1 MTVGSVVRGAALSS
15 GANGAVLPSAKLS
28 SVAPGESASA
38 SARTV
43 ASSRNQKPRV
53 LGETSTS
60 TTTRRAR
67 PVLIDTAAV
76 APMNAKTDNPRHQLD
91 ACRQPS
97 STTHVTPTAIASSKM
112 GTDSTLTTAA
122 YRASPPAPSVA
133 CGPTSRLFHVSGG
146 PTFMGSSEDQLMIDL
161 TPKQIV
167 ARLDEHIVGQ
177 QDAKR
182 AVAVA
187 VRNRWR
193 RQQLAPEVARDV
205 YPKNILMIGPTG
217 VGKTE
222 IARRLAKLVDAPF
235 VKVEATKFTEVGYHG
250 RDVEGMIRD
259 LLEVAIQ
266 MVSSEQTQSIRDQA
280 DAAAEE
286 KLLDLLLP
294 RPYGYTPGAGSS
306 AGAETGEPDDA
317 VASYDRTRERMR
329 QKLRAGEL
337 EEQTVEVSSEHKPDV
352 ANMFGSAGME
362 LTPDMMSMF
371 DRMIPKHRETK
382 RLPIREARKFLAS
395 QSAETLVDKD
405 EILRLALEKT
415 EQSGIVFLD
424 EIDKIAGSGKS
435 DGPDVSRQGVQRDLL
450 PIVEGSVVTTKH
462 GPVRTDHILFIAA
475 GAFHSADPDDLMAEL
490 QGRFPIRV
498 ELSPLSKE
506 DLMRILKEPRH
517 SLIHQ
522 QIELLATEDVK
533 LTFLPDA
540 IDAIA
545 GVAFEVNRKKQDIG
559 ARRLHTII
567 ERVLEEASFEAS
579 EQRGESLTIDGTYV
593 KRRLRGVIEDKLI
606 NRA

>member
-1 MTVGSVVRGAALSS
+1 M
-15 GANGAVLPSAKLS
+15 
-28 SVAPGESASA
+28 
-38 SARTV
+38 
-43 ASSRNQKPRV
+43 
-53 LGETSTS
+53 
-60 TTTRRAR
+60 
-67 PVLIDTAAV
+67 
-76 APMNAKTDNPRHQLD
+76 
-91 ACRQPS
+91 
-97 STTHVTPTAIASSKM
+97 
-112 GTDSTLTTAA
+112 
-122 YRASPPAPSVA
+122 
-133 CGPTSRLFHVSGG
+133 
-146 PTFMGSSEDQLMIDL
+146 SEL

-167 ARLDEHIVGQ
+167 QKLDEDIVGQ

-193 RQQLAPEVARDV
+193 RQQLSAEVAKDV

-259 LLEVAIQ
+259 LLDVAIA
-266 MVSSEQTQSIRDQA
+266 MVQEEHSKTIRAQA
-280 DAAAEE
+280 DDRAEE
-286 KLLDLLLP
+286 KILDLLLP
-294 RPYGYTPGAGSS
+294 RPYRSPAAEEVTPPEDSF
-306 AGAETGEPDDA
+306 E
-317 VASYDRTRERMR
+317 RTRERLR
-329 QKLRAGEL
+329 EQLRAGEL
-337 EEQTVEVSSEHKPDV
+337 EEQTVEVTTETKPDV

-362 LTPDMMSMF
+362 LTPDMMGMF
-371 DRMIPKHRETK
+371 DRMIPKHRESK
-382 RLPIREARKFLAS
+382 RLPIREARKVLGNQA
-395 QSAETLVDKD
+395 ADTLLDKD
-405 EILRLALEKT
+405 QITRLAILKT
-415 EQSGIVFLD
+415 EQSGMVFLD

-450 PIVEGSVVTTKH
+450 PIVEGSTVTTKH
-462 GPVRTDHILFIAA
+462 GMVRTDHILFIAA

-498 ELSPLSKE
+498 ELSPLSKD
-506 DLMRILKEPRH
+506 DLTRILKEPRH

-522 QIELLATEDVK
+522 QIELMKTENLD
-533 LTFLPDA
+533 LIFTTDA
-540 IDAIA
+540 VDAIA

-567 ERVLEEASFEAS
+567 ERVLEEASFDAS
-579 EQRGESLTIDGTYV
+579 ESTGETLTIDGAYV
-593 KRRLRGVIEDKLI
+593 KRRLRGMIEDKLL